1 MAYRQGAR
9 DQMKLLPPCIE
20 EYVTPADPVRAYDA
34 FVDSLSLDEL
44 GIIWDEHKVGNS
56 EYDPKVMIKLLVYGY
71 SYGIRSSRKLERE
84 TYHNLSF
91 IWLMAGLTPDHK
103 TISRFRKNNRD
114 ALKNILK
121 QCVRLC
127 IDMDLIDGNTLF
139 VDGTKIRANASIG
152 NTWTPVKC
160 ERYLKRVDQH
170 IESILSECDIID
182 EQEQDRPSL
191 VKLKKELQDKE
202 HLKSRVEDI
211 LKELTEQERKSINT
225 TDRDCVKVKGRQG
238 IHAGYNGQIVVDEK
252 HGLIVHSDVVN
263 ESNDVN
269 QFAHQTCSERSESI
283 DQANETLGYKCTNAC
298 ADAGYS
304 DIQELKKIDDQHI
317 TVIVPSQKQAHDRE
331 IKPFDKEQFCYDE
344 PNDRY
349 ICPQGHPLSY
359 TFFDKDKNH
368 KVYQIT
374 EKSLCLNCQHF
385 GLCPDGHPSGCTK
398 ATYGRRIRRLVD
410 EDLKLKLE
418 HQYNQ
423 ESAQAIYKL
432 RKEKVEHPFGHIK
445 RNLGVTAFLLRGIEG
460 VKAEMSL
467 LASCFDITRMINLFG
482 VRLLVAKLRS

>member
-1 MAYRQGAR
+1 MAYRHGDR
-9 DQMKLLPPCIE
+9 DQMQLLPACIE
-20 EYVTPADPVRAYDA
+20 EYVGPADPVRAYNA

-56 EYDPKVMIKLLVYGY
+56 EYDPKAMIKLLVYGY
-71 SYGIRSSRKLERE
+71 SYGLRSSRKLEMA
-84 TYHNLSF
+84 TYHNLAF
-91 IWLMAGLTPDHK
+91 IWLMGDLKPDHK
-103 TISRFRKNNRD
+103 TIARFRKNNRNV
-114 ALKNILK
+114 LKNILK

-127 IDMDLIDGNTLF
+127 IKLDLIEGNTLF
-139 VDGTKIRANASIG
+139 VDGTKIRANASTH
-152 NTWTPVKC
+152 NTWTPDKC
-160 ERYLKRVDQH
+160 KRYLKKVDQH
-170 IESILSECDIID
+170 IESILSECDHID

-191 VKLKKELQDKE
+191 VKLQKELQDKE
-202 HLKSRVEDI
+202 HLKSRVQTI
-211 LKELTEQERKSINT
+211 LKELKEQERGSINT
-225 TDRDCVKVKGRQG
+225 TDPDCVRVKGGQG

-269 QFAHQTCSERSESI
+269 QFAHQI
-283 DQANETLGYKCTNAC
+283 DQANQTLGYNCTNAC

-331 IKPFDKEQFCYDE
+331 VKPFDKEQFHYDE
-344 PNDRY
+344 QNDCY

-359 TFFDKDKNH
+359 TFFDKDKQH
-368 KVYQIT
+368 KVYQIID
-374 EKSLCLNCQHF
+374 KSLCLQCLHF
-385 GLCPDGHPSGCTK
+385 GLCTK
-398 ATYGRRIRRLVD
+398 AKYGRRIRRLVD

-418 HQYNQ
+418 RQYNQ
-423 ESAQAIYKL
+423 ESSQAIYKL

-445 RNLGVTAFLLRGIEG
+445 RNLGVTAFLLRGLEG

-467 LASCFDITRMINLFG
+467 SASCFNITRLINLVG
-482 VRLLVAKLRS
+482 VPLLVAKLIS